1 MSDLQYADCQD
12 ETGNHSIQQPA
23 KRKKFKRMGTTTINI
38 LAVLGN
44 LALRIILWILRL
56 VWCILVEIVSSVLG
70 ILVGCLSLVLSFV
83 AVIIFLLW
91 LLTI

>member
-1 MSDLQYADCQD
+1 
-12 ETGNHSIQQPA
+12 
-23 KRKKFKRMGTTTINI
+23 MGTTTINI

-44 LALRIILWILRL
+44 LALRNILWVLRL